1 MALELRHVRYFI
13 AVAEELNFG
22 RAALRLNIAQPPLSV
37 QIRDLER
44 ELGVRLFE
52 RTRKGATLTQEGT
65 VFLVE
70 ARQICDQVARARHAV
85 NQATVGELGHLR
97 VAAVPY
103 AFMETLPRI
112 IPRFREENPH
122 VLIDLRETGTQ
133 ESFDSLRTGAMDI
146 AFVRQ
151 GGPVAGLEV
160 LPLLRGRFELIVP
173 RGHRLAQSHPADI
186 TDLAFEPLILT
197 SRQISPYYYDRTLS
211 SMAAAGI
218 TPHTV
223 VEATS
228 IQAQLGYVASG
239 LGVSLV
245 PASAHWMQSKHIEWV
260 PLKQEIVTTEV
271 AAVWASG
278 PAPLVLENFLTIVR
292 EESAGALETPRTDR
306 SDEFRYPPSI
316 GV

>member
-1 MALELRHVRYFI
+1 MTIEFRHVRYFI

-22 RAALRLNIAQPPLSV
+22 RAAVRLNMAQPPLSV

-44 ELGVRLFE
+44 ELGVKLFE
-52 RTRKGATLTQEGT
+52 RTGKGATLTQEGA
-65 VFLVE
+65 VFLLE
-70 ARQICDQVARARHAV
+70 ARQICDQVSRARHAV
-85 NQATVGELGHLR
+85 HQATAGELGHLR
-97 VAAVPY
+97 VAGIPF
-103 AFMETLPRI
+103 AFMEVLPLV

-122 VLIDLRETGTQ
+122 VLIDLREAGTQ

-151 GGPVAGLEV
+151 GEPAAGLEV
-160 LPLLRGRFELIVP
+160 LPLLTGRFELIVP
-173 RGHRLAQSHPADI
+173 RGHRLARDRPVDI
-186 TDLAFEPLILT
+186 VELASEPLVMT

-211 SMAAAGI
+211 AMTAVGI

-239 LGVSLV
+239 MGVSLV
-245 PASAHWMQSKHIEWV
+245 PASAKLMHSKHIEWV
-260 PLKQEIVTTEV
+260 PLKQAIVMTEV

-278 PAPLVLENFLTIVR
+278 PTPQVLDNFLKIVH
-292 EESAGALETPRTDR
+292 EECVGDRAPARPARTA
-306 SDEFRYPPSI
+306 
-316 GV
+316 